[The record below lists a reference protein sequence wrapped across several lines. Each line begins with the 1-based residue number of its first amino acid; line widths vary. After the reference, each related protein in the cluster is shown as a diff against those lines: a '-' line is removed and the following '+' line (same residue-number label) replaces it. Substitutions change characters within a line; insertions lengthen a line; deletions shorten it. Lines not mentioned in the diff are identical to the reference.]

1 MSPDVFTMKG
11 ERCQVALPTSI
22 TGAVPYVAADP
33 NKARRHY
40 ADICL
45 GRSLFRAVLVLP
57 CVISFPHLS

>member
-1 MSPDVFTMKG
+1 MSPDVFTMKE

-45 GRSLFRAVLVLP
+45 GRSLFRAVCAFLV
-57 CVISFPHLS
+57 